1 MKIIGYHYIR
11 NFSNKYKNHNGIRF
25 IHINNFRNQLNF
37 FKQKF
42 YLPTIEEFF
51 LFKKGIINLPNDSII
66 LSFDDGLTDH
76 YKYVFSELIERKM
89 WGIFFVPSRP
99 YIHNKH
105 IGTFALHHLLGKVD
119 TRNLINNIK
128 LIIKN
133 SDLKFE
139 KNLNDLNKKIIN
151 LTNEESRTLFL
162 KKLINSKDY
171 FKNEELKD
179 ILIDQLIQEYIPE
192 LNLYDV
198 YLKPKEIYEME
209 NSGMIIGAHS
219 ITHNY
224 MSDLNETEQFKE
236 IEDSFEIL
244 NSMTGKLKY
253 RLFGYPYG
261 KLNTINNITFKC
273 LEKLRVDAAFLYN
286 EPKLSLEYDQ
296 SNRTNRYLIP
306 RIRPDYFNFGE
317 NYEY

>member
-11 NFSNKYKNHNGIRF
+11 NFSNKYKNPNGIRF
-25 IHINNFRNQLNF
+25 IHINNFCNQLNF
-37 FKQKF
+37 FKQNF
-42 YLPTIEEFF
+42 YLPSVEEFF
-51 LFKKGIINLPNDSII
+51 LFKKGIINLPKDSII

-99 YIHNKH
+99 YIENKH
-105 IGTFALHHLLGKVD
+105 IGTFALHHLLGKVH
-119 TRNLINNIK
+119 TIELIKNIM
-128 LIIKN
+128 LILNN

-139 KNLNDLNKKIIN
+139 INLNELNKKIIN
-151 LTNEESRTLFL
+151 SKNEEDRTLFL
-162 KKLINSKDY
+162 KKLINSKNY

-179 ILIDQLIQEYIPE
+179 ILIDKLIQEYIP
-192 LNLYDV
+192 NFKLYDV
-198 YLKPKEIYEME
+198 YLKPKEIFEME

-224 MSDLNETEQFKE
+224 MSDLNEIDQFKE
-236 IEDSFEIL
+236 IDESFKIL
-244 NSMTGKLKY
+244 NSITGKLKF

-273 LEKLRVDAAFLYN
+273 LEKLNVDAAFLYN
-286 EPKLSLEYDQ
+286 ESKLGLEYNQ
-296 SNRTNRYLIP
+296 KNRTNKYLIP